1 MDKPVLFKNNNNNS
15 EKMWNVIEKES
26 LRIACFVDGNPI
38 PTIRLFKG
46 NTELPK
52 NTNTSKWTNYTATLC
67 EDTNNYTCEGSSN
80 WFNSSNQ
87 TVIINITCKCS
98 KIRFGFG
105 FQL

>member
-15 EKMWNVIEKES
+15 EPMWTVNENMP

-38 PTIRLFKG
+38 PTIRMFKG
-46 NTELPK
+46 NKELAK
-52 NTNTSKWTNYTATLC
+52 NTNTSKWTNHTVKRC

-87 TVIINITCKCS
+87 TVIINITCKYS
-98 KIRFGFG
+98 KIRFGFV
-105 FQL
+105 FKC

>member
-15 EKMWNVIEKES
+15 EKMWTVIEKES

-46 NTELPK
+46 NTELAK
-52 NTNTSKWTNYTATLC
+52 NTNISKWTNYTATLC
-67 EDTNNYTCEGSSN
+67 EDTKNYTCEGSSN

-87 TVIINITCKCS
+87 TVIINITCKYS

-105 FQL
+105 FK